1 MVGFVNENPSELSQN
16 ILNIRIFIGK
26 HLSIMKIKESYL
38 RNIIQESII
47 SNLKKMDEGKLS
59 HTMDRYDFWDLVKKE
74 NDNFRDQ
81 PIAYVM
87 VGMPGSGKSTWIKN
101 TIPHIPVVSRDII
114 RAELGYTS
122 SPDEKAV
129 LSRKQED
136 EVTPRENE
144 LIAQYAQAGE
154 SFAIDDINTGRYRQ
168 SLVGKLRSY
177 GVHVKFVRLNTDLE
191 TCIKRREGQI
201 PADVMRRIHAGI
213 IEPREGEYDS
223 IEMVNEWREE
233 DYPQSLDDEPY
244 FMQDI
249 VVQIEGDDYPE
260 HMSPDDFYNWK
271 KYVAKPQ
278 GIKFKVLSN
287 GREV

>member
-1 MVGFVNENPSELSQN
+1 
-16 ILNIRIFIGK
+16 
-26 HLSIMKIKESYL
+26 MKIKESYL

-101 TIPHIPVVSRDII
+101 NIPHIPVVSRDII

-129 LSRKQED
+129 LSRAQE
-136 EVTPRENE
+136 EKVTQRENE
-144 LIAQYAQAGE
+144 LIAQYAKAGE
-154 SFAIDDINTGRYRQ
+154 SFAIDDVNTGRYRQ
-168 SLVGKLRSY
+168 SLVDKLRSY
-177 GVHVKFVRLNTDLE
+177 GVHVKFVRLNTNLE

-249 VVQIEGDDYPE
+249 VVQIEGDDHPE
-260 HMSPDDFYNWK
+260 HMSPDDFCNWK

-278 GIKFKVLSN
+278 GIKFKVLPN

>member
-1 MVGFVNENPSELSQN
+1 MMEVISIRRELSQN

-59 HTMDRYDFWDLVKKE
+59 HTMDRYDFWDLLKRE

-101 TIPHIPVVSRDII
+101 NIPHIPVVSRDII

-136 EVTPRENE
+136 EVTQRENE

-213 IEPREGEYDS
+213 IEPRDGEYDS

>member
-1 MVGFVNENPSELSQN
+1 MEVISIRRELSQN

-101 TIPHIPVVSRDII
+101 NIPHIPVVSRDII

-136 EVTPRENE
+136 EVTQRENE

-213 IEPREGEYDS
+213 IEPRDGEYDS

>member
-1 MVGFVNENPSELSQN
+1 
-16 ILNIRIFIGK
+16 
-26 HLSIMKIKESYL
+26 MKIKESEL
-38 RNIIQESII
+38 KTIIRESII
-47 SNLKKMDEGKLS
+47 SNLKKMNEGKLS
-59 HTMDRYDFWDLVKKE
+59 HTMDRYDFWDLVKRK

-101 TIPHIPVVSRDII
+101 NIPDIPIISRDII

-129 LSRKQED
+129 LSRKQEE
-136 EVTPRENE
+136 EVTQRENE
-144 LIAQYAQAGE
+144 LIAQYAKAGE

-168 SLVGKLRSY
+168 SLVDKLRSY

-233 DYPQSLDDEPY
+233 DYPQDLDDESY

-278 GIKFKVLSN
+278 GIKFKVLQN